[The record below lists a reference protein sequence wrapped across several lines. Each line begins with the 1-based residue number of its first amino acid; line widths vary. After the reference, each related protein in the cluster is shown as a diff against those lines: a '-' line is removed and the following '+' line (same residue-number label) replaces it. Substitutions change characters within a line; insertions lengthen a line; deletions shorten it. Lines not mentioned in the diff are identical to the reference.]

1 MPVKVVLDHPGS
13 YFFQRIGRK
22 LLRAT
27 GAIILAAGVVALIVA
42 APATLLVLGWLF
54 DEAITIPVD
63 AGFTIDADEILFAWA
78 LSTPLAVLGLKHGRR
93 LVRQARTLVLFL
105 RRFGDDEAMRA
116 VTFSVSRTIGGAW
129 RIVTLDDAEI
139 EAVGVPAPTR
149 LVFRAAGALS
159 AGVRRV
165 LGGLARVAPYVPAV
179 LLAIVVSDLVL
190 ARIWEHAL
198 EPNVWSAVLTPF
210 IDTVT
215 AVASGTMPLERVG
228 FHPPGVFAAIVIAI
242 GWTAHT
248 VMNIGTAAPVVTAAA
263 VVALLF
269 VAAPARAVLAAEN
282 AKTHE
287 VMDAAD
293 IQPTASALT
302 AGTSDFF
309 GPRLVVLRV
318 ATPFWRET
326 VRSFASRA
334 SVALVDVSEPSEHL
348 VWEVE
353 ELNANPAISC
363 VFIGHQPD
371 VEKLADPGGAEA
383 GKWHKEL
390 AAILEWEEILAYTT
404 DRAGMRRFARALRNR
419 LMAVPAMP
427 GRRRRK
433 LKAAAYGPT

>member
-22 LLRAT
+22 LLGAA
-27 GAIILAAGVVALIVA
+27 GAILLAAGVIALMVAV
-42 APATLLVLGWLF
+42 PATLLVLGWIF

-63 AGFTIDADEILFAWA
+63 SGFTIDADEILFAWA
-78 LSTPLAVLGLKHGRR
+78 VSTPLAFLGLKHGRR
-93 LVRQARTLVLFL
+93 LVRQGRTLVLFL

-116 VTFSVSRTIGGAW
+116 VTFAVSRTIGGAW

-139 EAVGVPAPTR
+139 EAVGVAAPTR
-149 LVFRAAGALS
+149 LVFRVAGALS
-159 AGVRRV
+159 TGARRF
-165 LGGLARVAPYVPAV
+165 LGALAKVAPFVPAI

-190 ARIWEHAL
+190 ARIWEQPL
-198 EPNVWSAVLTPF
+198 EPNAWSAVLTPF
-210 IDTVT
+210 IDIVT
-215 AVASGTMPLERVG
+215 AVASGRMPLERVG

-248 VMNIGTAAPVVTAAA
+248 LQALITTAPLVTVA
-263 VVALLF
+263 VVAVLLF
-269 VAAPARAVLAAEN
+269 MAAPARAVLAAES

-287 VMDAAD
+287 VMEPSD
-293 IQPTASALT
+293 IHGTATALT
-302 AGTSDFF
+302 AGKTDFF

-318 ATPFWRET
+318 ATPIWRET
-326 VRSFASRA
+326 IKTFAQKA

-348 VWEVE
+348 VWEVQ
-353 ELNANPAISC
+353 ELNAIASIQV

-371 VEKLADPGGAEA
+371 VETLADPGAA
-383 GKWHKEL
+383 AASRWHKEL

-404 DRAGMRRFARALRNR
+404 DRAGMRRFSRALRNR

-433 LKAAAYGPT
+433 LKAAAYGQT